1 MDEACAAADPV
12 ANASADWAAA
22 MATDAEDYQ
31 FVLGVQIARS
41 PPHLGIT
48 DLNRSQASLQL
59 G

>member
-12 ANASADWAAA
+12 ANASADWVAA

-31 FVLGVQIARS
+31 FVLGVQICSES
-41 PPHLGIT
+41 PHPGIT

>member
-31 FVLGVQIARS
+31 FV
-41 PPHLGIT
+41 
-48 DLNRSQASLQL
+48 
-59 G
+59 